1 MRTSDESERPEFA
14 GGLTIGQVV
23 APPTKTKVIC
33 TVGPRS
39 LKPKIIRGLEELGVS
54 LFRINLSHTP
64 IDKVAPAIAF
74 LQQHSDVPVCLDSE
88 GAQIRTGTFK
98 AATTNL
104 TKGSLVQI
112 PVSYTHLGFRR
123 ETSAPGQVANP
134 S

>member
-1 MRTSDESERPEFA
+1 MRTSDESERPSSRRFDDWTGCSA
-14 GGLTIGQVV
+14 
-23 APPTKTKVIC
+23 PTKTKVIC

-88 GAQIRTGTFK
+88 G
-98 AATTNL
+98 
-104 TKGSLVQI
+104 
-112 PVSYTHLGFRR
+112 RR
-123 ETSAPGQVANP
+123 SGPARSKPRP
-134 S
+134 RI